1 MMLLAK
7 NRLISKLP
15 PSMTSKQW
23 SLLDLQYVLI
33 ATIMLIDFILIQSP
47 TLIPRLLL
55 AVLLIASFWIPYIK
69 RFTVPALP
77 IFTWL
82 ITFYAC
88 QFIPIDYRP
97 THIFVNL
104 LPTLERILY
113 GANLSEIISKHTHPV
128 LDILAW
134 IPYGIV
140 HFSFPF
146 ILSVLLFI
154 YGPPGSLKVFG
165 KAFGYMNLAGVL
177 TQLLFPNASPWYEI
191 IYGSAPADY
200 SIPGEAGGLLR
211 IDDIL
216 GLDLYGSTFGTSPL
230 VFGAFPSLHSGCATL
245 EMLFVAYLFPRLKPV
260 AAIYVMWMWFATM
273 YLTHHYMIDLV
284 GGSIYAILAFVVAQN
299 FLPKTNQDYRNRLAY
314 MNVTKSS
321 IRTFIYSIEH
331 DICSEYDSIQ
341 SSNHDDEESAM
352 KLVIKQHRPEPLR
365 LSNMNEKRMESV
377 EPSPALSPSS
387 GYWSSTSEPA
397 SPITPHSSLGSPQ
410 MHFNKA

>member
-1 MMLLAK
+1 MVFVRSPICTDCNHHAY
-7 NRLISKLP
+7 RLYSDPITDTD
-15 PSMTSKQW
+15 TS
-23 SLLDLQYVLI
+23 
-33 ATIMLIDFILIQSP
+33 TIVGI
-47 TLIPRLLL
+47 
-55 AVLLIASFWIPYIK
+55 
-69 RFTVPALP
+69 PALP

-146 ILSVLLFI
+146 ILSILLFV

-331 DICSEYDSIQ
+331 DVCSEYDTIH

-352 KLVIKQHRPEPLR
+352 KLVTKQHRPEPLR
-365 LSNMNEKRMESV
+365 LSNMNEKRMESA

-387 GYWSSTSEPA
+387 GYWSSTSEPE

-410 MHFNKA
+410 MHFSKA

>member
-1 MMLLAK
+1 M
-7 NRLISKLP
+7 
-15 PSMTSKQW
+15 
-23 SLLDLQYVLI
+23 
-33 ATIMLIDFILIQSP
+33 
-47 TLIPRLLL
+47 
-55 AVLLIASFWIPYIK
+55 
-69 RFTVPALP
+69 
-77 IFTWL
+77 
-82 ITFYAC
+82 
-88 QFIPIDYRP
+88 
-97 THIFVNL
+97 
-104 LPTLERILY
+104 
-113 GANLSEIISKHTHPV
+113 
-128 LDILAW
+128 
-134 IPYGIV
+134 
-140 HFSFPF
+140 
-146 ILSVLLFI
+146 
-154 YGPPGSLKVFG
+154 
-165 KAFGYMNLAGVL
+165 
-177 TQLLFPNASPWYEI
+177 
-191 IYGSAPADY
+191 
-200 SIPGEAGGLLR
+200 LR

-299 FLPKTNQDYRNRLAY
+299 FLPKTNSDYRNRLAY
-314 MNVTKSS
+314 MSVTKSS

-331 DICSEYDSIQ
+331 DICSDYNSIQ

-365 LSNMNEKRMESV
+365 LSNMNEKRMESA

-410 MHFNKA
+410 MHFSKA